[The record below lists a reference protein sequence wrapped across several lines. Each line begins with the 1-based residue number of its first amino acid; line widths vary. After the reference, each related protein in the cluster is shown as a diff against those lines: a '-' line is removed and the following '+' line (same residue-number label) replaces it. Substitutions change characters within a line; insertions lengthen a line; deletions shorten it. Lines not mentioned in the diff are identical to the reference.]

1 MKKLFSLSFLIV
13 SFWGTS
19 QTHINQWNIS
29 LNKDVQIFPIKNQL
43 NDQVSLCF
51 YGKKQLT
58 IAQVDETMAIKDSVT
73 FDKPSKEYAHLEGYS
88 ISNNNAF
95 NLIWDNN
102 NSNEYLMVSYDFQ
115 TRKNKTITNF
125 TYPKDEIVWDS
136 FTLKNEFYFVMAVK
150 NSSKLKLY
158 KLEEQGTAKAQE
170 IDLSGYKILDEMYK
184 PITFYALLKNNT
196 SGTLETESMVS
207 VLKAANEIKKYQVGN
222 SYTITL
228 DHNRNYTQV
237 LTINLDDF
245 SSDFKTINKPAISE
259 IDNQFIKSNSFF
271 LDGKLFQYKVG
282 AESLA
287 FQIDNLK
294 ESNPKIYYIEKEK
307 PITWKNTEIIQEM
320 NDGVRILEK
329 SNQFINKMNNINND
343 GVSVYKLGEN
353 YLVTLGVVSEERQS
367 GGAAIAG
374 SFGLI
379 GAVVYVSLSSNATYN
394 NFMDYS
400 NRKVVYIHC
409 LFDKDGNHLDAKL
422 NPLAFEQIQKY
433 FKDIE
438 KHQSITMFRHKG
450 NYIVGS
456 FDKKQKTYFW
466 KKFTD

>member
-51 YGKKQLT
+51 YGKHQLT
-58 IAQVDETMAIKDSVT
+58 IAQVDETMVIKDSVT
-73 FDKPSKEYAHLEGYS
+73 FDKPEKNFIGLEGYS
-88 ISNNNAF
+88 FTANQDVVLYWRS
-95 NLIWDNN
+95 N
-102 NSNEYLMVSYDFQ
+102 NSNDVLIASYDFV
-115 TRKNKTITNF
+115 TRKNKVLNTF
-125 TYPKDEIVWDS
+125 TYPKTEYIWDS
-136 FTLKNEFYFVMAVK
+136 FTLNNEFYFVTVIK
-150 NSSKLKLY
+150 NSNLLNVY
-158 KLEEQGTAKAQE
+158 KFESNGTYKKNE
-170 IDLSGYKILDEMYK
+170 IDFSTTRILDENYK
-184 PITFYALLKNNT
+184 ATTFHSLLKSNA
-196 SGTLETESMVS
+196 SGTVEVESMVS
-207 VLKAANEIKKYQVGN
+207 LLKASKEIKKYQVGE
-222 SYTITL
+222 SYIITL
-228 DHNRNYTQV
+228 DHSRNYTQI
-237 LTINLDDF
+237 LTINLSDF
-245 SSDFKTINKPAISE
+245 SFTSKVVNKPAIPE
-259 IDNQFIKSNSFF
+259 IDSEFVKSNSFV

-282 AESLA
+282 AENLA

-307 PITWKNTEIIQEM
+307 PITWKNSEIIQEM

-329 SNQFINKMNNINND
+329 SNQLINKMNNMNND

-353 YLVTLGVVSEERQS
+353 YLVTLGVVSEEMQS

-374 SFGLI
+374 SFGFI
-379 GAVVYVSLSSNATYN
+379 GVVVYASLSSNATYN

>member
-1 MKKLFSLSFLIV
+1 MKLRRKF
-13 SFWGTS
+13 
-19 QTHINQWNIS
+19 
-29 LNKDVQIFPIKNQL
+29 FPE
-43 NDQVSLCF
+43 
-51 YGKKQLT
+51 LT
-58 IAQVDETMAIKDSVT
+58 KGV
-73 FDKPSKEYAHLEGYS
+73 
-88 ISNNNAF
+88 
-95 NLIWDNN
+95 
-102 NSNEYLMVSYDFQ
+102 
-115 TRKNKTITNF
+115 
-125 TYPKDEIVWDS
+125 
-136 FTLKNEFYFVMAVK
+136 
-150 NSSKLKLY
+150 
-158 KLEEQGTAKAQE
+158 
-170 IDLSGYKILDEMYK
+170 
-184 PITFYALLKNNT
+184 KNNT
-196 SGTLETESMVS
+196 SGTVEAESMVS
-207 VLKAANEIKKYQVGN
+207 LLKASKEIKKYQAGQ
-222 SYTITL
+222 SYIITL
-228 DHNRNYTQV
+228 DHSRNYTQI
-237 LTINLDDF
+237 LTINLSDF
-245 SSDFKTINKPAISE
+245 SFTSKVVNKPAIPE
-259 IDNQFIKSNSFF
+259 IDSEFVKSNSFV

-282 AESLA
+282 AESIS

-307 PITWKNTEIIQEM
+307 PITWKNSEIIQEM

-329 SNQFINKMNNINND
+329 SNQFINKMNNMNND

-353 YLVTLGVVSEERQS
+353 YLVTLGVVSEEMQS

-374 SFGLI
+374 SFGFI